1 MFMNRSWAGDGFKSM
16 VVCLQAW
23 KACLINPRDPAAA
36 LSVLHQADMDNVVE
50 MCGFFEKNHVSV
62 IDITSLKSSCLHRIH
77 SCVAASFNVILTA
90 SLPYAQR
97 MTPLEMALLATQA
110 DDVPCTSD
118 AISAFLKVMIAA
130 NLGIVVCQS
139 LAVLQGIVRL
149 SNAIASVTICGTLTG
164 PSSVTGQ
171 VDLLFDR
178 LQILPKPRW
187 PNIIAALPATVILH
201 DALPVVL
208 AALAS
213 CAIAEEHWASLL
225 STDGVI
231 NAIAAGCLPGV
242 LAALASSAI
251 APEHWARL
259 LSTGGAI
266 NAIAAGCLPVVLA
279 ALAASGIQEEHW
291 ERLLRTDGAI
301 NAISDGC
308 LPAVLANLTKSGI
321 AQVHWHRVL
330 RRDGGIN
337 ALASDDT
344 MRSIFAALTTSCI
357 PSNTWHVPFA
367 EVTVMRRESEYFSTW
382 LYF

>member
-1 MFMNRSWAGDGFKSM
+1 M
-16 VVCLQAW
+16 VLCLQAW
-23 KACLINPRDPAAA
+23 KACLINPRDPAAGM
-36 LSVLHQADMDNVVE
+36 SVLHQADMDNVVK
-50 MCGFFEKNHVSV
+50 MCDFFEKNHVSV
-62 IDITSLKSSCLHRIH
+62 IDITSLKRSCLHRIH

-118 AISAFLKVMIAA
+118 AISDFLKVMIAA
-130 NLGIVVCQS
+130 NLGIIVCQS

-178 LQILPKPRW
+178 LQILPKSRW

-208 AALAS
+208 DALAS
-213 CAIAEEHWASLL
+213 SGIEKEHWASLL
-225 STDGVI
+225 
-231 NAIAAGCLPGV
+231 
-242 LAALASSAI
+242 
-251 APEHWARL
+251 R
-259 LSTGGAI
+259 TGGAI
-266 NAIAAGCLPVVLA
+266 NAIA
-279 ALAASGIQEEHW
+279 
-291 ERLLRTDGAI
+291 T
-301 NAISDGC
+301 GC

-330 RRDGGIN
+330 GRDGVIS
-337 ALASDDT
+337 ALSSDDT
-344 MRSIFAALTTSCI
+344 MRSIFAALATSGI

-367 EVTVMRRESEYFSTW
+367 QVTAMRRESEYFSTW

>member
-16 VVCLQAW
+16 VLCLQAW
-23 KACLINPRDPAAA
+23 KACLINPRDPAAG
-36 LSVLHQADMDNVVE
+36 LSVLHQADMDNVEE
-50 MCGFFEKNHVSV
+50 MCGFFEKNRVSV
-62 IDITSLKSSCLHRIH
+62 IDITSLKRSCLHRIH

-90 SLPYAQR
+90 SSPYAQR

-110 DDVPCTSD
+110 DDIPCTSD

-130 NLGIVVCQS
+130 NLGSVVCQS
-139 LAVLQGIVRL
+139 FAVLQGIVRL

-178 LQILPKPRW
+178 LKILPKPRW

-208 AALAS
+208 AALAAS
-213 CAIAEEHWASLL
+213 GIQEEHWASLL
-225 STDGVI
+225 STD
-231 NAIAAGCLPGV
+231 
-242 LAALASSAI
+242 
-251 APEHWARL
+251 
-259 LSTGGAI
+259 GAI
-266 NAIAAGCLPVVLA
+266 NAIAAGCLPVVLT

-291 ERLLRTDGAI
+291 ARLLSTDGAM
-301 NAISDGC
+301 NAIAAGC

-330 RRDGGIN
+330 GRDGVIN
-337 ALASDDT
+337 ALASDDK

>member
-1 MFMNRSWAGDGFKSM
+1 MFINRSWAGDGFKSM
-16 VVCLQAW
+16 VLCLQAW
-23 KACLINPRDPAAA
+23 KACLINPRDPAAG
-36 LSVLHQADMDNVVE
+36 LSVLHQADMDNVVK
-50 MCGFFEKNHVSV
+50 MCDFFEKNHVSV
-62 IDITSLKSSCLHRIH
+62 IDITSLKRSCLHRIH

-110 DDVPCTSD
+110 DDVPCTPD
-118 AISAFLKVMIAA
+118 AISALLKVMIAA

-178 LQILPKPRW
+178 LQKLPKSRW

-213 CAIAEEHWASLL
+213 SGIEEEQWASLLSTNGAINAIAAGCLPVVLAALASSGIEEEHWASLLSTNGVINEIAAGCLPVVLAALASSGIEEEHWASLL

-231 NAIAAGCLPGV
+231 NAIAAGCLP
-242 LAALASSAI
+242 
-251 APEHWARL
+251 
-259 LSTGGAI
+259 
-266 NAIAAGCLPVVLA
+266 
-279 ALAASGIQEEHW
+279 
-291 ERLLRTDGAI
+291 
-301 NAISDGC
+301 
-308 LPAVLANLTKSGI
+308 AVLANLTKSGI
-321 AQVHWHRVL
+321 AQVHWHLVL
-330 RRDGGIN
+330 GRDGVIN

-344 MRSIFAALTTSCI
+344 MRSIFSALTTSCI

-367 EVTVMRRESEYFSTW
+367 QVTVMSRESEYFSTW

>member
-1 MFMNRSWAGDGFKSM
+1 
-16 VVCLQAW
+16 
-23 KACLINPRDPAAA
+23 
-36 LSVLHQADMDNVVE
+36 
-50 MCGFFEKNHVSV
+50 
-62 IDITSLKSSCLHRIH
+62 
-77 SCVAASFNVILTA
+77 
-90 SLPYAQR
+90 

-149 SNAIASVTICGTLTG
+149 SNAITSVTICGTLTG

-178 LQILPKPRW
+178 LRKLPKSRW

-213 CAIAEEHWASLL
+213 SGIEEEHWASLL
-225 STDGVI
+225 RTD
-231 NAIAAGCLPGV
+231 
-242 LAALASSAI
+242 
-251 APEHWARL
+251 
-259 LSTGGAI
+259 GAI

-279 ALAASGIQEEHW
+279 ALASSGIEEEHW
-291 ERLLRTDGAI
+291 ASLLRTDGAI
-301 NAISDGC
+301 KAIAAGC
-308 LPAVLANLTKSGI
+308 LPAVLANLTQSGI
-321 AQVHWHRVL
+321 AQVDWHHVL
-330 RRDGGIN
+330 GRDGVIN

-344 MRSIFAALTTSCI
+344 MRSVFAALTTSCI

-367 EVTVMRRESEYFSTW
+367 QVTAMRRESEYFSTW